1 MTIIC
6 YSRCGTCKKAIKWL
20 QERGSDFTQ
29 RSITEETPTREE
41 LAAWQQKS
49 GLPLQKFFNTSGRI
63 YKENHLKDKLPAMS
77 DEEKLDL
84 LSSDGMLIKRPI
96 LLADDGSV
104 LVGFKEAQWES
115 LNG

>member
-104 LVGFKEAQWES
+104 LVGLKEAQWES
-115 LNG
+115 LIG

>member
-104 LVGFKEAQWES
+104 LVGFKEAQGES
-115 LNG
+115 LIG

>member
-1 MTIIC
+1 MSGASHKTAA
-6 YSRCGTCKKAIKWL
+6 RFVRVA
-20 QERGSDFTQ
+20 EA
-29 RSITEETPTREE
+29 RSNARFFHMSIVAHRYGDDEE

-115 LNG
+115 LIG

>member
-104 LVGFKEAQWES
+104 LVGFKEAPWES
-115 LNG
+115 LIG

>member
-20 QERGSDFTQ
+20 REKGADFKE
-29 RSITEETPTREE
+29 RSITDETPSREE
-41 LAAWQQKS
+41 LALWHGKS

-63 YKENHLKDKLPAMS
+63 YKENHLKDKLPGMS

-84 LSSDGMLIKRPI
+84 LASDGMLIKRPI

-104 LVGFKEAQWES
+104 LVGFKEQQWES
-115 LNG
+115 LIG